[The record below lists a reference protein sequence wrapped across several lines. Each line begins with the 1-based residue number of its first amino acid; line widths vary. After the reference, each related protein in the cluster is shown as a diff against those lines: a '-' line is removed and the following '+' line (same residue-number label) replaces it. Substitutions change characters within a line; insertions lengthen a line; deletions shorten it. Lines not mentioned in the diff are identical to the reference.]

1 MTVVV
6 DVATMPDHGGG
17 NTGDAIGGASEARTF
32 VFFLHKERF
41 NGKVKERK
49 QSSSGQLAN
58 PASQDDRDHAESR
71 WTRKRKK

>member
-17 NTGDAIGGASEARTF
+17 NTGDAIGGASEARTLF
-32 VFFLHKERF
+32 KHKERF
-41 NGKVKERK
+41 NSNVKERK